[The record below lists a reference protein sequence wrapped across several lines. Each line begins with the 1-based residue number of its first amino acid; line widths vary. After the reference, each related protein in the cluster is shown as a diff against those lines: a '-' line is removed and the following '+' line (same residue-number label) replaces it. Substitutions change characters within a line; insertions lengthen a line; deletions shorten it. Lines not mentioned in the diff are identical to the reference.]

1 MQRNMVLG
9 GSSSGEVVGRL
20 LWDLFR
26 DTLKVFSL
34 CGHLGDKP
42 RLLLRE
48 LMIQSESSEAS
59 KGPPPHAVQL
69 AAAVL
74 CKGGPFS
81 SMYSH
86 TEKILPSLFS
96 HNVQSFVLFFLL
108 LRQGLAVYFS
118 PKSSSSCLK
127 PSHAR
132 IIGMPLKDW
141 LTFLFFLFKMN
152 ERQ

>member
-1 MQRNMVLG
+1 MVLG
-9 GSSSGEVVGRL
+9 GSSGEVVGRL

-26 DTLKVFSL
+26 HTLKVFSL

-48 LMIQSESSEAS
+48 LMIHSESSEAS

-81 SMYSH
+81 ILYSH
-86 TEKILPSLFS
+86 TEKILLPLFS
-96 HNVQSFVLFFLL
+96 HNVQRFPPTPPLI
-108 LRQGLAVYFS
+108 QGLAVYFS
-118 PKSSSSCLK
+118 TKSSSSCLK

-141 LTFLFFLFKMN
+141 LAFLFSFLN
-152 ERQ
+152 

>member
-9 GSSSGEVVGRL
+9 GSSGEVVGRL

-26 DTLKVFSL
+26 DTLKVFSP

-59 KGPPPHAVQL
+59 KGPPPHVVQL
-69 AAAVL
+69 AAAV

-81 SMYSH
+81 ILYSH
-86 TEKILPSLFS
+86 TEKILLSLFS
-96 HNVQSFVLFFLL
+96 HNVQSFFFL

-118 PKSSSSCLK
+118 PTSSSSCLK

-132 IIGMPLKDW
+132 MIGMPLKD
-141 LTFLFFLFKMN
+141 
-152 ERQ
+152 